1 MIKLFYKNSEF
12 FSKEY
17 AEILKII
24 FVINLD
30 FVILWFLILI
40 KKCFIKYEFKEIY
53 KRYSRFS

>member
-12 FSKEY
+12 LSKEY
-17 AEILKII
+17 TKILKII

-40 KKCFIKYEFKEIY
+40 KKCLIKYEFKEIY